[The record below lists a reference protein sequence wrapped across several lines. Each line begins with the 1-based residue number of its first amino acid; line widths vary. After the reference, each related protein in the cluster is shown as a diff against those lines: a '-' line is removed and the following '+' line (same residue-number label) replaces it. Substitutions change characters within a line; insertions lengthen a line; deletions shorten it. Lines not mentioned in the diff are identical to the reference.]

1 MCFVQYTYTTQYT
14 YSNLNVY
21 IQCTYHIRFDSYI
34 SLYALSDS
42 IQYMS
47 SRAIFPICVLVLYAI
62 YVQREKKNKNFVLYT
77 IQNTISYRIHIAFG
91 VVYSFL
97 FVFAL
102 ACIKYV
108 WILFVADSEQFL
120 NCVMALLLATFLYY
134 TKTIFFSL
142 LSRSFFTVSLYR
154 TYDFFVCL
162 FW

>member
-1 MCFVQYTYTTQYT
+1 MHIPHT
-14 YSNLNVY
+14 
-21 IQCTYHIRFDSYI
+21 IRFVYFTLCSLGFYSIYELSSYFP
-34 SLYALSDS
+34 
-42 IQYMS
+42 YMCT
-47 SRAIFPICVLVLYAI
+47 RIVCDI
-62 YVQREKKNKNFVLYT
+62 RTTWKKNKNFVLYT

-108 WILFVADSEQFL
+108 WILFVADSEHFL